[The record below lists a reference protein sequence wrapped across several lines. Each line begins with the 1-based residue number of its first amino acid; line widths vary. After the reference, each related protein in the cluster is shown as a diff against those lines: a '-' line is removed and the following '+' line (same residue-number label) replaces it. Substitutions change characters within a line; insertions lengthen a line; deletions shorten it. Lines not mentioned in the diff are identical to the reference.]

1 MPEKYHKTPTQ
12 SSHLSRLRVECDSK
26 VMPSSLIV
34 KIPMPAKVSLHGIWL
49 GSSRA
54 KRAIVWVHGLGSS
67 AFSML
72 HIVEKLV
79 NKDTAVLTFNN
90 RGHDVISRLS
100 TKKKG
105 KPRYGGAAHEV
116 FTECVDD
123 IDGAIRFA
131 KKQGAKEIYLAGHS
145 TGCQKSIYW
154 AAKKGQGVKGI
165 ILLAPVSDWAAEMKR
180 TGKKKILRAVAAAR
194 QLVKKGKKHELLPS
208 GLWHSPIDAQRL
220 LSLCTPE
227 SVEEIFPYSLPMK
240 KPTTLQKVRVP
251 ILVLW
256 ADRDEFS
263 DKSSKVIAQWFTENA
278 QSPKSA
284 VHVIPKV
291 GHSFKRGEVE
301 VSRII
306 KRWLSQI

>member
-1 MPEKYHKTPTQ
+1 MEAN
-12 SSHLSRLRVECDSK
+12 
-26 VMPSSLIV
+26 IV
-34 KIPMPAKVSLHGIWL
+34 KIKTLKRHALNGLWHGPSAL
-49 GSSRA
+49 RV
-54 KRAIVWVHGLGSS
+54 IVWVHGLGSS

-72 HIVEKLV
+72 NIVEKLV
-79 NKDTAVLTFNN
+79 DKKTSVLTFNN
-90 RGHDVISRLS
+90 RGSHVISRLS
-100 TKKKG
+100 SKMKG

-154 AAKKGQGVKGI
+154 AAKKGKSVKGI

-180 TGKKKILRAVAAAR
+180 TGKRKVLKAVAVAR
-194 QLVKKGKKHELLPS
+194 ELVKNGKKHELLPS

-227 SVEEIFPYSLPMK
+227 SVEEIFPYSLQMK
-240 KPTTLQKVRVP
+240 KPTTLQKVRIP
-251 ILVLW
+251 ILALW
-256 ADRDEFS
+256 ADKDEFS
-263 DKSSKVIAQWFTENA
+263 DKSSKVIAQWFRDNIRS
-278 QSPKSA
+278 QKSS

-291 GHSFKRGEVE
+291 GHSFKKGEIE

-306 KRWLSQI
+306 KQWLGQF